1 MADEKREPPAPSEES
16 APREAPGIPEPAP
29 PAAAPTPA
37 PLGVGGTR
45 GVGGARD
52 RVVVVG
58 AGIAGLIAA
67 YELSKRGVP
76 VTVLECAPHPGG
88 RARSEV
94 RTIGGRQTIIH
105 HAAQMSSTG
114 YHALVPI
121 IDELGLSPYLIENSR
136 LTSVLFRGE
145 LVQIDDRDVYST
157 KGTLLSNDEWW
168 AYGQQAHLFWNR
180 ALRGRSV
187 ADPGHWRDLERESAA
202 TLVRD
207 LGEGPARLLNGL
219 VHALYFQPP
228 EAVSRALPLSLW
240 TTLIDDEAPVSL
252 RGGFGMLIEAL
263 VKKIGDVR
271 CGQEVSR
278 VESMPDGVKLIVNGA
293 VLHASDV
300 VIATTADVARQ
311 IHAHPSPAESELL
324 QVGYVPTFNIA
335 LDVEMD
341 WFHHRALAGT
351 YGIRVPVD
359 EMKPGDV
366 IASISLESGRLR
378 RRTPGHETLQI
389 MLDADRAPELIG
401 QPAERVC
408 YLVIDEAERKKLLPG
423 IRSASPNYW
432 HVFEIPVALPRIP
445 PGRFDVIR
453 RYEQSISPISRV
465 KLAGDFRGFPRVG
478 SAALSGVAAAAE
490 TLNARRARHRPAGPM
505 SYGTPERPG
514 RRPSTAGDELRDAV
528 LGYQAAVGR
537 WGESLMSADLHG
549 ATAAWVNGWRSFWN
563 GMNAAAR
570 AMGRS
575 GGVL

>member
-389 MLDADRAPELIG
+389 MLDADRAPEPDRATSGESLLLG
-401 QPAERVC
+401 HRRGRAKEAPARDPQRQSQLLARVR
-408 YLVIDEAERKKLLPG
+408 DSRGP
-423 IRSASPNYW
+423 SA
-432 HVFEIPVALPRIP
+432 IP

-465 KLAGDFRGFPRVG
+465 KLAGRLSRVSRVG